1 MIPENTDSVAKPHA
15 PLKGVIAV
23 VGCDGTGKSTLTADL
38 LDKLRAKGRVERYY
52 LGVFSGE
59 SGDKIKQLPFVG
71 PWLEDYLAKRAQ
83 RAQDMRLK
91 LPGVGT
97 ALLMYILSLRRVLRL
112 RRIVRLSREGVLVIT
127 DRYPQAEIPGFHCDG
142 PGLAIG
148 RTSNWLL
155 RKLAEREQK
164 LYEWMADQR
173 PALVIRLTIDADTAH
188 DRKPDHSLAELN
200 YKLSIMSRLHF
211 NHARVVDIDTCAPY
225 QEVLKR
231 ALGAISSVVDIP
243 GD

>member
-1 MIPENTDSVAKPHA
+1 MPEKTDSIANPPA
-15 PLKGVIAV
+15 SLKRIIAV

-38 LDKLRAKGRVERYY
+38 LDKLKARGRVERYY

-59 SGDKIKQLPFVG
+59 SGDKIKQLPFIG
-71 PWLEDYLAKRAQ
+71 LWLENYLAKRAQ

-97 ALLMYILSLRRVLRL
+97 ALLMYILSLRRVNRL
-112 RRIVRLSREGVLVIT
+112 RRIIRLSREGVFVIT

-142 PGLAIG
+142 PGLSVG
-148 RTSNWLL
+148 RTSNWLV
-155 RKLAEREQK
+155 RKLAQQEQR

-173 PALVIRLTIDADTAH
+173 PALVIRLTIDAETAH
-188 DRKPDHSLAELN
+188 GRKPDHSLAELN
-200 YKLSIMSRLHF
+200 YKLSVMSRLHF

-225 QEVLKR
+225 QEVLEK
-231 ALGAISSVVDIP
+231 ALEAISSVVDAP
-243 GD
+243 GV